1 MLSLIIPM
9 YNEEKILPDTLK
21 TLSDYMQR
29 NFDDYE
35 IPEDSL
41 NCSRSI
47 AVTGIVT
54 LYQGSVQFVINSYD
68 DIRYS
73 DTGKTLPRQ

>member
-1 MLSLIIPM
+1 MSGSKPVLIRTSGFS
-9 YNEEKILPDTLK
+9 K
-21 TLSDYMQR
+21 
-29 NFDDYE
+29 FGDYE
-35 IPEDSL
+35 IPEDIL
-41 NCSRSI
+41 NGSRSI
-47 AVTGIVT
+47 DVTGIVT